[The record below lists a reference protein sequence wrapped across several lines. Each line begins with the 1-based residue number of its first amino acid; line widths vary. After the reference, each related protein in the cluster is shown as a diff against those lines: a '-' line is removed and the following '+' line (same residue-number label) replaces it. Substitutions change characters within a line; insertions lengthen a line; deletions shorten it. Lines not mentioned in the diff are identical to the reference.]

1 MKQLMLLAAIALA
14 IILAG
19 CRSVEVTNHGQD
31 YVRNSDGSP
40 VLVDG
45 KPIVFSKGWSVD
57 HFQHWMITKAD
68 TINASVKDDSIDFG
82 MNGLNTQPDA
92 KGLSQLVDTSIKG
105 ATELAAKVGAAMVS
119 SGGTAGYEAIAAY
132 VNQFISN
139 GGNPA
144 KATVTVSDGNLTCSD
159 GSCTMIAPVTPQS
172 TATPL

>member
-31 YVRNSDGSP
+31 YVKMSNGDP

-45 KPIVFSKGWSVD
+45 KPVLIGKGWSVD

-68 TINASVKDDSIDFG
+68 TISANVKKDEIDFS

-92 KGLSQLVDTSIKG
+92 EGLKNLVDVSLKG
-105 ATELAAKVGAAMVS
+105 SAELAAKIGAAIAT
-119 SGGTAGYEAIAAY
+119 SGGSAGADAIAAY
-132 VNQFISN
+132 VKQFIAK
-139 GGNPA
+139 GGDPE
-144 KATVTVSDGNLTCSD
+144 KATVTVSDGNLTCTD
-159 GSCTMIAPVTPQS
+159 GSCTLTGSCTDGSCIPQ
-172 TATPL
+172 